1 MSASTLLGRLEG
13 VRSRGPGKWSARCPS
28 HKDRS
33 PSLSIAEAEDGRVL
47 IHCFAGCGADDVL
60 GAIGLSFAD
69 VMPER
74 LGEFSRE
81 RQPFPAAQALEMCAK
96 EVMVAAFLA
105 VELGHLHGSQR
116 LIEAASRLN
125 AALVLLNIEPMS
137 LKAVRRQ
144 Q

>member
-1 MSASTLLGRLEG
+1 MTASTLLGRLEG
-13 VRSRGPGKWSARCPS
+13 VRSRGPGRWSARCPS

-47 IHCFAGCGADDVL
+47 LHCFAGCGADDVL
-60 GAIGLSFAD
+60 GAIGLSFSD

-74 LGEFSRE
+74 VGEFSRE
-81 RQPFPAAQALEMCAK
+81 RQPFPAGQVLEACAR

-105 VELGHLHGSQR
+105 DELGHLHSSVR
-116 LIEAASRLN
+116 LVEAASRLN

-137 LKAVRRQ
+137 LKATRRRQ
-144 Q
+144 